1 MLMKMQCP
9 NCGAQLEFD
18 KKRNTMY
25 CEYCGTKLLQVE
37 EPKPEKAK
45 KVEKTVKVVHVH
57 KHEGRS
63 GGTWQIVVGVLFL
76 MAAAG
81 CLTGD
86 DFYIN
91 LWENIVDTILFGL
104 IGGGFVTWGVLR
116 KRDIL

>member
-1 MLMKMQCP
+1 M
-9 NCGAQLEFD
+9 EYD
-18 KKRNTMY
+18 SKKKAMY

-37 EPKPEKAK
+37 EPKPK
-45 KVEKTVKVVHVH
+45 KTEKTVKVVHVH

-76 MAAAG
+76 LSAAG
-81 CLTGD
+81 CLIAD

-91 LWENIVDTILFGL
+91 LRENIVDAILFGL
-104 IGGGFVTWGVLR
+104 IGIGFITWGILR